1 MRNLQRAK
9 CNLME
14 AKAVVLHNSLNLK
27 IKQAMN
33 PNANADREQ
42 EVRWRENWKKAVLD
56 SEKKVREW

>member
-1 MRNLQRAK
+1 
-9 CNLME
+9 ME